1 MELSKDLTQEIFISM
16 LSSITSYKEE
26 RGSFKTWLYRIASN
40 KLIDFYRSKFYKY
53 KTIVDEI
60 DDFKIYS
67 DENIENDFLIK
78 EDVKEIMEIV
88 ATMEPS
94 IQEIFRLKVFAQMS
108 FNEIASL
115 TDVAQSTVKT
125 RYYSTIRKI
134 KNILKE
140 DEDEQGR

>member
-1 MELSKDLTQEIFISM
+1 MD
-16 LSSITSYKEE
+16 
-26 RGSFKTWLYRIASN
+26 
-40 KLIDFYRSKFYKY
+40 
-53 KTIVDEI
+53 
-60 DDFKIYS
+60 
-67 DENIENDFLIK
+67 
-78 EDVKEIMEIV
+78 IV

-108 FNEIASL
+108 FNEIASV

>member
-1 MELSKDLTQEIFISM
+1 M
-16 LSSITSYKEE
+16 LSSIASYKEE
-26 RGSFKTWLYRIASN
+26 KGSFKTWLYKIASN

-78 EDVKEIMEIV
+78 EDAKEIMDIV
-88 ATMEPS
+88 ATMES
-94 IQEIFRLKVFAQMS
+94 NIQEIFRLKVFAQMS
-108 FNEIASL
+108 FKEIASIS
-115 TDVAQSTVKT
+115 DISESTVKT

-134 KNILKE
+134 KNVLRR
-140 DEDEQGR
+140 DEDE

>member
-16 LSSITSYKEE
+16 LSSIASYKEE

-78 EDVKEIMEIV
+78 EDVKEIMDIV
-88 ATMEPS
+88 ATMES
-94 IQEIFRLKVFAQMS
+94 NIQEIFRLKVFAQMS
-108 FNEIASL
+108 FKEIASIS
-115 TDVAQSTVKT
+115 DISESTVKT

-140 DEDEQGR
+140 DEDE